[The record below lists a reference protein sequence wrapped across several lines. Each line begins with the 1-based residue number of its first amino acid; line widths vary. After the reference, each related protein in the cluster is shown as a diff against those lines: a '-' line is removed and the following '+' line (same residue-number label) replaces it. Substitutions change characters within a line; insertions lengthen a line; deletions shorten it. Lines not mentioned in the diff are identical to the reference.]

1 MSPLALVFILAFLVS
16 VDVRILVPALPS
28 IAAPPGATAGA
39 ARRAMTSYALA
50 SGWLPL
56 VGAGTTGVRSG
67 RTW

>member
-39 ARRAMTSYALA
+39 AGRAMPATRSPLA
-50 SGWLPL
+50 GSPSWAP
-56 VGAGTTGVRSG
+56 ARPA
-67 RTW
+67 

>member
-1 MSPLALVFILAFLVS
+1 MTALALVFILAFLVS

-28 IAAPPGATAGA
+28 IAVPRGAMAGT

-50 SGWLPL
+50 SGGLPL